1 MGGGEAQEPVRL
13 SFTYTE
19 DEYVSAARLFFSR
32 DSETKFRRYLS
43 LGFFAFALLVAWLA
57 DDFYVTTA
65 VLFSGLIVL
74 ARYWYVYSALPR
86 SYFRNNPKFRE
97 PHELTF
103 ADDAILFRSRDMA
116 SRLEWGFY
124 TKALETPEHFF
135 LVYGR
140 DMFSLLPKRVFR
152 DRRQESEL
160 RELLRRKLGPELET
174 YGLPPRAAR
183 EVERAYVP
191 PREPPDW
198 R

>member
-1 MGGGEAQEPVRL
+1 MGGGEAHEPVRL

-19 DEYVSAARLFFSR
+19 DEYVSAARFFFSR
-32 DSETKFRRYLS
+32 ETETQFRRYLS
-43 LGFFAFALLVAWLA
+43 LGFLAFALFIAWLA
-57 DDFYVTTA
+57 DDFYVTAA
-65 VLFSGLIVL
+65 VLFSGLLVL
-74 ARYWYVYSALPR
+74 ARYWYVYSVLPR
-86 SYFRNNPKFRE
+86 SYFRRNPKFRE

-135 LVYGR
+135 LVYGG
-140 DMFSLLPKRVFR
+140 DMVSLLPTRVFR
-152 DRRQESEL
+152 DRRQEAEL
-160 RELLRRKLGPELET
+160 RELLRRKLGPGLET
-174 YGLPPRAAR
+174 YGLPPQAAR
-183 EVERAYVP
+183 EIERAYVP